1 MKRDKTITI
10 NSITNNLTMGIWTT
24 NAGNNYKVNIRQD
37 QICKMK
43 AAGARFCWF
52 KDNPGINDENNEIYF
67 KTETIKIHGKDE
79 QHRSRRQDITVTCED
94 GDVITGYITHL
105 VEGYQCMGTHIGDW
119 FIIKPSI
126 HLESKQEEL
135 IVEDL

>member
-1 MKRDKTITI
+1 
-10 NSITNNLTMGIWTT
+10 MGIWTT
-24 NAGNNYKVNIRQD
+24 QRNSYKVNILQF
-37 QICKMK
+37 QINAMK

-67 KTETIKIHGKDE
+67 ETKTVKVHGKDE
-79 QHRSRRQDITVTCED
+79 EHKSRRDNITVTCED
-94 GDVITGYITHL
+94 GDRITGYVAHL
-105 VEGYQCMGTHIGDW
+105 VAGYQCMGTHIGDW

-126 HLESKQEEL
+126 HPESNEEEL

>member
-1 MKRDKTITI
+1 
-10 NSITNNLTMGIWTT
+10 MGIWTT
-24 NAGNNYKVNIRQD
+24 NNGNSYKVNIGQD

-43 AAGARFCWF
+43 AEGARFCWF

-67 KTETIKIHGKDE
+67 ETKTKNDRIGENKD
-79 QHRSRRQDITVTCED
+79 SRVRRENITVTCED
-94 GDVITGYITHL
+94 GDRITGYITHL
-105 VEGYQCMGTHIGDW
+105 VQGYQCMGTHIGDW

-126 HLESKQEEL
+126 HPESNQEEL

>member
-1 MKRDKTITI
+1 
-10 NSITNNLTMGIWTT
+10 MGIWTT
-24 NAGNNYKVNIRQD
+24 NAGNNYKVNIGHD

-67 KTETIKIHGKDE
+67 ETQTRNDRDGQNKN
-79 QHRSRRQDITVTCED
+79 HRVRRENITVTCED
-94 GDVITGYITHL
+94 GDRITGYITHQ
-105 VEGYQCMGTHIGDW
+105 VAGYQCMGTHIGDW
-119 FIIKPSI
+119 FIIMPSI
-126 HLESKQEEL
+126 HPESKEEEL

>member
-1 MKRDKTITI
+1 
-10 NSITNNLTMGIWTT
+10 MGIWTT
-24 NAGNNYKVNIRQD
+24 NAGNNYKVNIGQD

-43 AAGARFCWF
+43 EAGARFCWF

-67 KTETIKIHGKDE
+67 ETKTLNGID
-79 QHRSRRQDITVTCED
+79 RQAQEKRVIRENITVTCED
-94 GDVITGYITHL
+94 GDTITGYVAHM
-105 VEGYQCMGTHIGDW
+105 VVGYQCMGTHIGDW

-126 HLESKQEEL
+126 HTESEEEDL

>member
-1 MKRDKTITI
+1 
-10 NSITNNLTMGIWTT
+10 MGIWTT
-24 NAGNNYKVNIRQD
+24 NNGNSYKVNIGQD

-43 AAGARFCWF
+43 AEGARFCWF

-67 KTETIKIHGKDE
+67 ETKTKNDRIGENKD
-79 QHRSRRQDITVTCED
+79 SRVRRENITVMCED

-105 VEGYQCMGTHIGDW
+105 VQGYQCMGTHIGDW

-126 HLESKQEEL
+126 HPESNQEEL

>member
-1 MKRDKTITI
+1 
-10 NSITNNLTMGIWTT
+10 MGIWTT
-24 NAGNNYKVNIRQD
+24 NNGNSYKVNIGQD

-67 KTETIKIHGKDE
+67 ETKTKNDRIGENKD
-79 QHRSRRQDITVTCED
+79 SRVRRENITVTCED

-105 VEGYQCMGTHIGDW
+105 VQGYQCMGTHIGDW

-126 HLESKQEEL
+126 HPESNQEEL

>member
-1 MKRDKTITI
+1 
-10 NSITNNLTMGIWTT
+10 MGIWTT
-24 NAGNNYKVNIRQD
+24 NAGNNYKVNIGQE

-43 AAGARFCWF
+43 AAGARFCRF
-52 KDNPGINDENNEIYF
+52 EDNPGINDENNEIYF
-67 KTETIKIHGKDE
+67 ETKTINGID
-79 QHRSRRQDITVTCED
+79 RQAKEKRVIRENITVTCED
-94 GDVITGYITHL
+94 GDRITGYITHL

-126 HLESKQEEL
+126 HPESNQEEL

>member
-1 MKRDKTITI
+1 
-10 NSITNNLTMGIWTT
+10 MGIWTT
-24 NAGNNYKVNIRQD
+24 NAGNNHKVNIGQD

-43 AAGARFCWF
+43 AGGARFCWF

-67 KTETIKIHGKDE
+67 ETRTINGLEGQNKE
-79 QHRSRRQDITVTCED
+79 HRSRRESITVTCED
-94 GDVITGYITHL
+94 GDRITGYVAHM
-105 VEGYQCMGTHIGDW
+105 VDGYQCMGTHIGDW

-126 HLESKQEEL
+126 HPESEEEEL

>member
-1 MKRDKTITI
+1 
-10 NSITNNLTMGIWTT
+10 MGIWTT
-24 NAGNNYKVNIRQD
+24 NAGNNYKVNIGQD
-37 QICKMK
+37 QICRMK
-43 AAGARFCWF
+43 AEGARFCWF

-67 KTETIKIHGKDE
+67 ETKTLNGID
-79 QHRSRRQDITVTCED
+79 RQAQEKRVIRENITVTCED
-94 GDVITGYITHL
+94 GDRITGYITHL

-126 HLESKQEEL
+126 HSESKEEEL

>member
-1 MKRDKTITI
+1 
-10 NSITNNLTMGIWTT
+10 MGIWTT
-24 NAGNNYKVNIRQD
+24 NAGNNYKVNIGQD

-67 KTETIKIHGKDE
+67 ETKTKNDRIGENKD
-79 QHRSRRQDITVTCED
+79 SRVRRENITVTCED

-105 VEGYQCMGTHIGDW
+105 VQGYQCMGTHIGDW

-126 HLESKQEEL
+126 HPESNEEEL

>member
-1 MKRDKTITI
+1 
-10 NSITNNLTMGIWTT
+10 MGIWTT
-24 NAGNNYKVNIRQD
+24 NAGNNYKVNIGQE

-43 AAGARFCWF
+43 AAGARFCRF
-52 KDNPGINDENNEIYF
+52 EDNPGINDENNEIYF
-67 KTETIKIHGKDE
+67 ETKTINGID
-79 QHRSRRQDITVTCED
+79 RQAKEKRVIRENITVTCED
-94 GDVITGYITHL
+94 GDRITGYITHL

-126 HLESKQEEL
+126 HPESMEEEL

>member
-1 MKRDKTITI
+1 
-10 NSITNNLTMGIWTT
+10 MGIWTT
-24 NAGNNYKVNIRQD
+24 NNGNSYKVNIGQD

-67 KTETIKIHGKDE
+67 ETKTKNDRIGENKD
-79 QHRSRRQDITVTCED
+79 SRVRRENITVTCED

-105 VEGYQCMGTHIGDW
+105 VQGYQCMGTHIGDW

-126 HLESKQEEL
+126 HTESKQEEL
-135 IVEDL
+135 VVEDL

>member
-1 MKRDKTITI
+1 
-10 NSITNNLTMGIWTT
+10 MGIWTT

-37 QICKMK
+37 HIRRMK

-52 KDNPGINDENNEIYF
+52 KDNPGINNENNEIYF
-67 KTETIKIHGKDE
+67 ESKTIKNHDGQDE
-79 QHRSRRQDITVTCED
+79 EHRSIRENITVTCED
-94 GDVITGYITHL
+94 GDRITGYVAHM
-105 VEGYQCMGTHIGDW
+105 VEGFQCMGTHIGDW

-126 HLESKQEEL
+126 HPESKEEEL